1 MLENVK
7 IYISED
13 EDSEAYERYMSEKD
27 WRGDILVEYEE
38 KLYKIEFI
46 TIYSLALGY
55 EGDKSNDRVS
65 LIWLPTIIVDDCRK
79 ETIIKNILKLEPTDF
94 KYFKPVKLDGD
105 LFPPECHDLNNWK
118 LVYPVNPSLGR
129 YL

>member
-13 EDSEAYERYMSEKD
+13 KNMDPAVYELYMAQKD
-27 WRGDILVEYEE
+27 CRGDVLVEYEE
-38 KLYKIEFI
+38 ELYIIEFI
-46 TIYSLALGY
+46 TAWSLAQ
-55 EGDKSNDRVS
+55 EHDWDKSMDRVC
-65 LIWLPTIIVDDCRK
+65 LLWLPTIIVEDCRK

-105 LFPPECHDLNNWK
+105 LFAPEWQDLNNWK
-118 LVYPVNPSLGR
+118 RVYPE
-129 YL
+129 